1 MIISSYPS
9 INPKETDNIG
19 GVYMKYSI
27 LITYYQ
33 NQNILKTALTLL
45 LKTLGNRMDVEII
58 ISSDNPKVNID
69 AFRDIDKLSRIYTI
83 NATENGGYSVACNK
97 AAQMAKGELLI
108 LMDSDIFVTDGWLN
122 ALEEVYKSK
131 PNVGSVS
138 STILSLNTGS
148 VVHWGL
154 STIGVEILKPFRDGK
169 LPEKLFNTIT
179 ESPLLTSGCLMVKK
193 EIFETVGGMD
203 TAFYNGYCDLDF
215 SMKLRMLKL
224 KNYVTT
230 NSIVYH
236 RGKVAGQIRIMG
248 EEDTRAL
255 FFNRWNEKIPSEG
268 VRMYLFLLS
277 LSLHK
282 TEKDYVLF
290 NFSKSLYLEKY
301 IECIQQTLG
310 CESIYKYDLKNCSL
324 PILLEDI
331 LPWELCA
338 DTNPYIY
345 FCDNINSLT
354 QNRHW
359 FFHRKEKG
367 DLIIDRNGNVSDTD
381 SIFN

>member
-1 MIISSYPS
+1 
-9 INPKETDNIG
+9 
-19 GVYMKYSI
+19 MKYSI

-131 PNVGSVS
+131 PNVGSIS

-236 RGKVAGQIRIMG
+236 RGKVAGKIRIMG

-324 PILLEDI
+324 PVLLEDI

>member
-230 NSIVYH
+230 NSIVVLWEKKTLGRCFLIDGMKKFHLKELGCTCFYYH
-236 RGKVAGQIRIMG
+236 
-248 EEDTRAL
+248 
-255 FFNRWNEKIPSEG
+255 
-268 VRMYLFLLS
+268 YLFIKQK
-277 LSLHK
+277 K
-282 TEKDYVLF
+282 TTFY
-290 NFSKSLYLEKY
+290 
-301 IECIQQTLG
+301 
-310 CESIYKYDLKNCSL
+310 
-324 PILLEDI
+324 
-331 LPWELCA
+331 
-338 DTNPYIY
+338 
-345 FCDNINSLT
+345 
-354 QNRHW
+354 
-359 FFHRKEKG
+359 
-367 DLIIDRNGNVSDTD
+367 
-381 SIFN
+381 SIFPKVFT